1 MIRNPKMQNGRVR
14 YAVVGL
20 GWIAQEDVL
29 PAFTLKQRNFEL
41 AALVSGDQKKREE
54 LGKKYGIKNVI
65 GYEQYEELLS
75 GTDIDAVFIALPNR
89 MHAEYAIKAAQADVH
104 VLCEKPMAINEHE
117 CRQMIEAAEHSGVK
131 LMIAYR
137 LHFEEANMTAVEI
150 VNSGRI
156 GEPRLFT
163 STFCQQVKEGNI
175 RLDHREGYG
184 PVMDMGV
191 YPINAARYLFRSEP
205 TAVSALSES
214 IAGDERWKEVPEMT
228 SVTLRFPKERL
239 AQFTASFNGGGADV
253 YEVVGTK
260 GTLTLKPAYAY
271 ESETEM
277 VIRVEGKEERRTF
290 KKTQQFGAELEY
302 FSQCILEDRDPE
314 PDGLE
319 GLADIRIVNAVEE
332 SAKASGKPMGIDP
345 VPKAARPDAK
355 QVIKMP
361 PKKADDWVNAESPG
375 G

>member
-1 MIRNPKMQNGRVR
+1 MIRNPELKDRVR

-29 PAFTLKQRNFEL
+29 PAFTLKERNYEL
-41 AALVSGDQKKREE
+41 AALVSGDAEKRAE
-54 LGKKYGIKNVI
+54 LGRKYGINKVV
-65 GYEQYEELLS
+65 GYEQYEELLA
-75 GTDIDAVFIALPNR
+75 GADIDAVFIALPNR
-89 MHAEYAIKAAQADVH
+89 MHAEYAIKAAKADVH
-104 VLCEKPMAINEHE
+104 VLCEKPMALNEHQ
-117 CRQMIEAAEHSGVK
+117 CREMIEAADHSGVK

-150 VNSGRI
+150 VNSGYI

-163 STFCQQVKEGNI
+163 STFCQQVKAGNI

-205 TAVSALSES
+205 TAVSALSEA
-214 IAGDERWKEVPEMT
+214 IAGDDRWREVPEMT

-239 AQFTASFNGGGADV
+239 AQFTVSFNGGGEDV
-253 YEVVGTK
+253 YHVVGTK
-260 GTLTLKPAYAY
+260 GTLTLKPAFAY
-271 ESETEM
+271 ESETEL
-277 VIRVEGKEERRTF
+277 VVTVQGKEERRKF
-290 KKTQQFGAELEY
+290 KKTQQFGAEIEY
-302 FSQCILEDRDPE
+302 FSRCILEDKDPE

-332 SAKASGKPMGIDP
+332 SAKAGGKPVSIEP
-345 VPKAARPDAK
+345 VAKAARPNAK

-361 PKKADDWVNAESPG
+361 AKQATALVKAESPG